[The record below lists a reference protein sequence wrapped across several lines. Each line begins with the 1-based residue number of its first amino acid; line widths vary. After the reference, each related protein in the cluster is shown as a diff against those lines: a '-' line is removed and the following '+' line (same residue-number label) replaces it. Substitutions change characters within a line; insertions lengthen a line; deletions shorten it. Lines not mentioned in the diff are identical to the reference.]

1 LNVTDGAKI
10 SVSSPAGQA
19 GNLTITADNLL
30 LNQGELTAETG
41 LGNSGNN
48 ANINLTAQDLL
59 LLRNQSLISAQAFN
73 IAKGGNINI
82 NAKDGFVVAVPVE
95 NSDINANASRGNGGR
110 INITTQG
117 VFGTKYRLANT
128 NESDITASSQFGLNG
143 QVIINTLNVDPTQ
156 GLQTFPTT
164 VLDTSNQIAQRCS
177 PGGKLASS
185 QNRFTVT
192 GKGGLSSSPDDLFTG
207 TDALVNLLE
216 PVFSQ
221 GNPGNAKISQSNHG
235 VQPSEIIE
243 AQGWIIDTQGQ
254 VHLVVDASNPLSHN
268 PVISQVSC
276 SHS

>member
-1 LNVTDGAKI
+1 
-10 SVSSPAGQA
+10 VSSPAGQA

-48 ANINLTAQDLL
+48 ANINLTVQDLL
-59 LLRNQSLISAQAFN
+59 LLRNHSLISAQAFN

-82 NAKDGFVVAVPVE
+82 SAKDGFVVAVPVE

-110 INITTQG
+110 INIATQG

-143 QVIINTLNVDPTQ
+143 QVIVNTLNVDPTQ
-156 GLQTFPTT
+156 GLQIFPTT

-185 QNRFTVT
+185 QNRFTLT
-192 GKGGLSSSPDDLFTG
+192 GKGGLSSSPNDLFTG
-207 TDALVNLLE
+207 TDALVSLVESLS
-216 PVFSQ
+216 VQ
-221 GNPGNAKISQSNHG
+221 G
-235 VQPSEIIE
+235 VQSHTQLVNANNVPATEITE
-243 AQGWIIDTQGQ
+243 VNGWTVDIYGQ
-254 VHLVVDASNPLSHN
+254 VHLVANTGSVLSHSPILSENTCATN
-268 PVISQVSC
+268 P
-276 SHS
+276 